1 MSVEIWPCPLSNGK
15 HLRVFFPVKAGHEKN
30 PVEVPGDGMGALVSE
45 VLSGEAAWLRE
56 GWL

>member
-1 MSVEIWPCPLSNGK
+1 MALSLKQWETFKG
-15 HLRVFFPVKAGHEKN
+15 FFPVKAGHEKN